1 MVMTDIFEVPDG
13 LAELER
19 ELPIVIDLIA
29 HTARWVHPDTF
40 RALPVWYPEV
50 ARGAPSYNAKWG
62 SVYRNTNRST
72 KVETDKSEA
81 NINAGKALVA
91 ALGTKKRDNWTVCH
105 IWSVDD
111 PKFQRTNSVVRDRR
125 FYSCVGNMV
134 WLPTPL
140 KGFTDSVPKVKS
152 MLRICAY
159 HLYDWACEHPD
170 VVSVATEV
178 RSGGLPD
185 GYPDV
190 WPSQERRVLPPG
202 TAPFSPRVAMAI
214 TKRKKELRRML
225 DDADL
230 THFPREE
237 VRKALEFWK
246 VEL

>member
-19 ELPIVIDLIA
+19 ELPSIIALIA
-29 HTARWVHPDTF
+29 RTARWVHPDTF

-50 ARGAPSYNAKWG
+50 ARGAPSYDANWG
-62 SVYRNTNRST
+62 SVYTNTNRST
-72 KVETDKSEA
+72 KTTTDKSEA
-81 NINAGKALVA
+81 NIYASKALVA
-91 ALGTKKRDNWTVCH
+91 ALGTKKKDNWTVCH

-111 PKFQRTNSVVRDRR
+111 SKFQKTNSIVRDRR

-140 KGFTDSVPKVKS
+140 KGFTDSVPQIKS

-159 HLYDWACEHPD
+159 HLYDWICEHSD
-170 VVSVATEV
+170 VVEVAAEV
-178 RSGGLPD
+178 RSGKLPD
-185 GYPDV
+185 GYPV
-190 WPSQERRVLPPG
+190 LWPSKERPILPPG
-202 TAPFSPRVAMAI
+202 I
-214 TKRKKELRRML
+214 
-225 DDADL
+225 DDVSL
-230 THFPREE
+230 THFPRED